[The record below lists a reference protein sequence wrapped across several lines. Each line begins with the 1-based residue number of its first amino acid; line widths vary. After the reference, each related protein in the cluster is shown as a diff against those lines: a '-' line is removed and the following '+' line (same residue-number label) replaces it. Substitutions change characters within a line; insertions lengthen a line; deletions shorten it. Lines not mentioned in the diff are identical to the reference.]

1 MHMKDLT
8 LLVSDD
14 RQLIAQTYRLLRQ
27 MGFWTALVTDGT
39 KLPGEL
45 ALFAEAGQAVRL
57 VVIDRKQLPRFA
69 GRVLFRPR
77 AGWPWPEA
85 MVVVGH
91 DSEDSISS
99 LASKLGI
106 LSAPA
111 VVVEAGASELPDT
124 VARALNRRAE
134 AESDAGK

>member
-1 MHMKDLT
+1 MRMKDLT

-14 RQLIAQTYRLLRQ
+14 RQLIAQAYGLLRP
-27 MGFWTALVTDGT
+27 MGFWTALVTDGRN
-39 KLPGEL
+39 LPGEL

-69 GRVLFRPR
+69 DRVLFRSR
-77 AGWPWPEA
+77 AGWAWPEA

-91 DSEDSISS
+91 DSEGSISN
-99 LASKLGI
+99 LASKLGM

-111 VVVEAGASELPDT
+111 VVVEADTSKLPDT

-134 AESDAGK
+134 ADAGR

>member
-8 LLVSDD
+8 LLVSND
-14 RQLIAQTYRLLRQ
+14 RQLIAQAYGLLRQ
-27 MGFWTALVTDGT
+27 MGFWTALVTDGR

-45 ALFAEAGQAVRL
+45 AVFAEAGQAVRL

-69 GRVLFRPR
+69 DRVLFRPR

-91 DSEDSISS
+91 DSEGGISS
-99 LASKLGI
+99 LTSKLGM
-106 LSAPA
+106 LSSPA
-111 VVVEAGASELPDT
+111 VVVEADTSELPDT
-124 VARALNRRAE
+124 VARTLNRRAE
-134 AESDAGK
+134 VESDAGK

>member
-1 MHMKDLT
+1 MQMKDQA

-14 RQLIAQTYRLLRQ
+14 RQLIPQAYRLLRQ
-27 MGFWTALVTDGT
+27 MGFWTALLSDGG

-45 ALFAEAGQAVRL
+45 ALFAEAGKAVRL

-69 GRVLFRPR
+69 DRVLFRPR

-91 DSEDSISS
+91 ESEGGISR
-99 LASKLGI
+99 LAGKLGM
-106 LSAPA
+106 LSSPA
-111 VVVEAGASELPDT
+111 VVVEAAASDLPDA
-124 VARALNRRAE
+124 VAQALDRRVE
-134 AESDAGK
+134 AETDAGK